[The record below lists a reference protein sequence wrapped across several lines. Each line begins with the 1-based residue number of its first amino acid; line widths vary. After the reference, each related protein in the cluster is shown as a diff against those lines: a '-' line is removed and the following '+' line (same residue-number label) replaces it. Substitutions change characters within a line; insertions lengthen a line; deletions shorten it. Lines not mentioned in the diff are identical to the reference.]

1 MRSRR
6 SERKNVSDT
15 HVSFRKATTGWLGD
29 LGLNVGSLEQRLE
42 KNASTFAAAACR
54 MYQMQT
60 ERGFKEYLAYLP
72 PLEIATEQAVIL
84 TFLGS
89 VFHTK

>member
-1 MRSRR
+1 M
-6 SERKNVSDT
+6 
-15 HVSFRKATTGWLGD
+15 
-29 LGLNVGSLEQRLE
+29 
-42 KNASTFAAAACR
+42 ACI
-54 MYQMQT
+54 YVCIYVLMQT

>member
-1 MRSRR
+1 MLGMSSLYTNDRSLLFL
-6 SERKNVSDT
+6 SCP
-15 HVSFRKATTGWLGD
+15 L
-29 LGLNVGSLEQRLE
+29 
-42 KNASTFAAAACR
+42 
-54 MYQMQT
+54 QT